1 MQRLYG
7 RYPRKALRKVL
18 GEDSPF
24 YSGGRDRLDFIAAT
38 YHNHN
43 VTPAEVAEARRLYN
57 NCIWEQPSQEKMEL
71 LQSPPSAD
79 EILRR
84 LKKTVNT
91 SPGMDKIEWRHLKA
105 IDRTGSLLQTVL
117 SAVHTW
123 GIPSSWRRSKTV
135 LIHKKGS
142 TDDPSNF
149 RPISLLSSLYKLYS
163 GVLAQRLTKIATTR
177 IDASSDQPCITAE
190 DVSTVPAKAVKS
202 LRLVSRERWT
212 AKFLE
217 APVHGR
223 VARGLDLDKKS
234 KDITHLLSSRS
245 SLSFTAWSY
254 WAKLRVN
261 GLAVRG
267 APGST
272 APDKLC
278 RFCRSKQETTGIEA
292 VPNTSAEDGRSIPDV
307 TVVEGGTRLY
317 IDVTVPFDDPANLYR
332 AAQDKLDKYG
342 HLGTVFPLGIEAVPN
357 TSAEDGRSIPD
368 VTVVEGGTR
377 LYIDVTVPF
386 DDPANLYRAA
396 QDKLDKYGHLGT
408 VFPLVVGALGS
419 WLPENDRIPAALQI
433 PLGKWN
439 EARRRMR
446 ASAIEDSCRLAKD
459 FLHL

>member
-1 MQRLYG
+1 MAIG
-7 RYPRKALRKVL
+7 RTEGAFCQASVGFKNTHSSYKLPSARPRKDTIAWMDLNIAFLKIKKN
-18 GEDSPF
+18 
-24 YSGGRDRLDFIAAT
+24 SGI
-38 YHNHN
+38 
-43 VTPAEVAEARRLYN
+43 
-57 NCIWEQPSQEKMEL
+57 QEH
-71 LQSPPSAD
+71 
-79 EILRR
+79 
-84 LKKTVNT
+84 TF
-91 SPGMDKIEWRHLKA
+91 
-105 IDRTGSLLQTVL
+105 LLQTAIDEAKKRQGDLTIAFGSIPCAVL
-117 SAVHTW
+117 EQLWKRGGPPSDRSATGRW
-123 GIPSSWRRSKTV
+123 IIPHHLQPRQRAPRS
-135 LIHKKGS
+135 IGKG
-142 TDDPSNF
+142 
-149 RPISLLSSLYKLYS
+149 RP
-163 GVLAQRLTKIATTR
+163 GN
-177 IDASSDQPCITAE
+177 
-190 DVSTVPAKAVKS
+190 
-202 LRLVSRERWT
+202 
-212 AKFLE
+212 
-217 APVHGR
+217 G
-223 VARGLDLDKKS
+223 GLDLDKKS
-234 KDITHLLSSRS
+234 KDVTHLLSSRS

-278 RFCRSKQETTGIEA
+278 RFCRSKQETTSH
-292 VPNTSAEDGRSIPDV
+292 VVSACPVHLPEMTGRHDRVQQILTD
-307 TVVEGGTRLY
+307 LLW
-317 IDVTVPFDDPANLYR
+317 D
-332 AAQDKLDKYG
+332 Q
-342 HLGTVFPLGIEAVPN
+342 GIEAVPN

-433 PLGKWN
+433 PPGKWN